1 MSTISDNITAVRE
14 KINRVANGR
23 AVKLL
28 AVSKT
33 FPNEAIAQ
41 ALAAG
46 QRCFGENYAQEG
58 AGKVE
63 YFREHYAQEPIEW
76 HFIGPLQ
83 SNKTRLV
90 AEHFDWVQS
99 IDRLKIA
106 QRLNDQRP
114 LTLQPLNVLVEIN
127 IDNEPTKSG
136 VSLDQLQD
144 LLPQLMLLPR
154 IRLRGLMCVPKAD
167 SDEVQKRKAFSLMK
181 ETFDQYRAQGYP
193 FDTLSMGM
201 SADFEWAVEEG
212 ANLVRIGSAIFGAR
226 DYSRK

>member
-33 FPNEAIAQ
+33 FPNGAIAQ

-46 QRCFGENYAQEG
+46 Q
-58 AGKVE
+58 
-63 YFREHYAQEPIEW
+63 W

-114 LTLQPLNVLVEIN
+114 LTLLPLNVLVEIN

-144 LLPQLMLLPR
+144 LLPQLRLLPR
-154 IRLRGLMCVPKAD
+154 IRLRGLMCVPRAD
-167 SDEVQKRKAFSLMK
+167 SAEVQKRKAFSLMK
-181 ETFDQYRAQGYP
+181 KTFDQYRAQGYP